1 MIYINP
7 ISTTGYLLDIMLKIA
22 IIEDH
27 QVLIDALK
35 LMMQFE
41 DEFDFVGSANTLAG
55 GRDLIA
61 SVQPDVLLLD
71 LGLPDGNGLEIL
83 PFLAETSPSTHV
95 VVLTGLLDEE
105 VLLSAVDAGVTG
117 FLMKGCSLTELLSSI
132 RKAAQGEL
140 VVPTKL
146 LINLLKRNN
155 QEKIVNSQD
164 DVIWERLTPR
174 EFQILT
180 HLAAGE
186 SNDDIATYLNI
197 APLTVRTHVRNL
209 MSKLGVHS
217 RLEAVAFGLKH
228 GILGKK

>member
-1 MIYINP
+1 
-7 ISTTGYLLDIMLKIA
+7 MLKIA

-35 LMMQFE
+35 LMMQSDNEFE
-41 DEFDFVGSANTLAG
+41 FAGGANTLAQ
-55 GRDLIA
+55 GRELIHFA
-61 SVQPDVLLLD
+61 RPDVLLLD

-83 PFLAETSPSTHV
+83 PCVMEISPSTRV
-95 VVLTGLLDEE
+95 IVLTGIMDEE
-105 VLLSAVDAGVTG
+105 VLLRAVDAGVTG

-132 RKAAQGEL
+132 RKAAEGEM
-140 VVPTKL
+140 VVPPRL

-155 QEKIVNSQD
+155 REKSIKHQND
-164 DVIWERLTPR
+164 AIWENLTPR
-174 EFQILT
+174 EYQILT
-180 HLAAGE
+180 HLASGE
-186 SNDDIATYLNI
+186 TNDEIATYLNI

-228 GILGKK
+228 GIIGKTTENMSYY